1 MEAVI
6 RHAMA
11 EIAVRVPQLMVY
23 KASALRTEFV
33 LGMLV
38 RFLRR

>member
-1 MEAVI
+1 
-6 RHAMA
+6 
-11 EIAVRVPQLMVY
+11 MVY

-33 LGMLV
+33 LLESELIVEKLIPWTNLGMLV